1 MKVGIFKDREDIEI
15 TLTNDNIINITGMM
29 GSGKTTLAH
38 KIEERENIELL
49 CLDWMFGYSLGN
61 RPEKINNML
70 KEFEKLYPETE
81 NQKIFQ
87 YFNKRKEDK
96 RVDLK
101 YYEYTNKI
109 YTYLISNIS
118 EPHIIEGRHIY
129 KYMNLNLLKGKIII
143 KRTSLI
149 HAYKR
154 AFKRDVKKKIELYK
168 KQEVKIFDVFDK
180 FYERVKI
187 PIHDYIEINKFINK
201 VSKIDLMGII

>member
-1 MKVGIFKDREDIEI
+1 MEVGIFKDKEDIEI
-15 TLTNDNIINITGMM
+15 TLTNDNIVNITGMM
-29 GSGKTTLAH
+29 GSGKTTLAR
-38 KIEERENIELL
+38 KITEKENIELL
-49 CLDWMFGYSLGN
+49 SLDWMFGYSLGN
-61 RPEKINNML
+61 RPGKIHNML

-81 NQKIFQ
+81 DQKIFQ
-87 YFNKRKEDK
+87 YFNKRKKDK

-129 KYMNLNLLKGKIII
+129 EYMNPNILKGKLII

-154 AFKRDVKKKIELYK
+154 AFKRDVEKRIELYK
-168 KQEVKIFDVFDK
+168 DRKIKISDVFDK

-187 PIHDYIEINKFINK
+187 PISDYIEINKFINK
-201 VSKIDLMGII
+201 VLKIDRKNVE